1 MYENFI
7 FANMTVTLA
16 EKKLV
21 IGGEAALWSSYSD
34 RTNWDPQVWPR
45 NSAVAERLWSSQDV
59 TDTTTAEPR
68 LVYHRCRM
76 VSRGIN
82 ASPITST
89 SVRCCAS
96 LALLVDACSW
106 YVCVCVCSWLLPP
119 RVSMRLLQ
127 LAVGSKRTTPCT
139 VCQGYTCVPL
149 IPCTHPT
156 TAAPAAAKRKQHTHN
171 EAPYGKGSGEDAAT
185 VPLALNV
192 GRRWRFL
199 VEFASTLFSKNHVLS
214 MARSAAPGISGCG
227 VVVAAS
233 VCEDHCTFM
242 YRPHATANT
251 VPACASTRHRIIRCD
266 KSGFPTTKA

>member
-127 LAVGSKRTTPCT
+127 LAVGR
-139 VCQGYTCVPL
+139 
-149 IPCTHPT
+149 
-156 TAAPAAAKRKQHTHN
+156 
-171 EAPYGKGSGEDAAT
+171 SGQ
-185 VPLALNV
+185 
-192 GRRWRFL
+192 
-199 VEFASTLFSKNHVLS
+199 NHVLYAKATPVFHS
-214 MARSAAPGISGCG
+214 SHAP
-227 VVVAAS
+227 
-233 VCEDHCTFM
+233 TQ
-242 YRPHATANT
+242 PLQPQQQPNANNT
-251 VPACASTRHRIIRCD
+251 HTTRH
-266 KSGFPTTKA
+266 PTAKVRVRTQPPCPWP

>member
-127 LAVGSKRTTPCT
+127 LWVEADNTMHCMPRLHMCS
-139 VCQGYTCVPL
+139 
-149 IPCTHPT
+149 THPMHPPNHCSPNSSQTQT
-156 TAAPAAAKRKQHTHN
+156 THTQR
-171 EAPYGKGSGEDAAT
+171 GT
-185 VPLALNV
+185 L
-192 GRRWRFL
+192 RQRF
-199 VEFASTLFSKNHVLS
+199 
-214 MARSAAPGISGCG
+214 G
-227 VVVAAS
+227 
-233 VCEDHCTFM
+233 
-242 YRPHATANT
+242 
-251 VPACASTRHRIIRCD
+251 
-266 KSGFPTTKA
+266 